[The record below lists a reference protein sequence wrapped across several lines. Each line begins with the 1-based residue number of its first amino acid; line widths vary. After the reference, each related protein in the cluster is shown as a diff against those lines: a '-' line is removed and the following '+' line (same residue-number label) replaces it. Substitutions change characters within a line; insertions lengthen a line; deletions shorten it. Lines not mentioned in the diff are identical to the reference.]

1 MEPVKS
7 QYDFSTTLTKVKDSI
22 LKRNI
27 PIFAEF
33 DFTSAAKNAKLELAP
48 TKTIVF
54 GNPKVGTFLMQENP
68 NIALQCFYQNHRY
81 KATCKRVSH

>member
-33 DFTSAAKNAKLELAP
+33 DFTSAAKNAK
-48 TKTIVF
+48 
-54 GNPKVGTFLMQENP
+54 
-68 NIALQCFYQNHRY
+68 
-81 KATCKRVSH
+81 

>member
-33 DFTSAAKNAKLELAP
+33 DFTSAAKNAKLELVS

-54 GNPKVGTFLMQENP
+54 GNPKTTKESSG
-68 NIALQCFYQNHRY
+68 
-81 KATCKRVSH
+81 KAK